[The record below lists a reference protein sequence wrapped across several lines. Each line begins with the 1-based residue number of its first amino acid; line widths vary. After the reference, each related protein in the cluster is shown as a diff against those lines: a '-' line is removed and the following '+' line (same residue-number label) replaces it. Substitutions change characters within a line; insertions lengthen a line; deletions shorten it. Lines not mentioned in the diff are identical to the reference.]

1 MYVCMFIVLCR
12 DHMYNL
18 SLLSLPQMLPHS
30 RHSPRGTIPHTTH
43 RLPLPIPFHKHTYL
57 SYILHHFLLLRSC
70 TTPGKSLSLFILF
83 FQFFL

>member
-43 RLPLPIPFHKHTYL
+43 SLAIPLVHPLPLPIPFHKHHISL
-57 SYILHHFLLLRSC
+57 LHS
-70 TTPGKSLSLFILF
+70 PSLSSSS
-83 FQFFL
+83 FLYYSW